1 MSQEHRCDLRRS
13 SSPRCPK
20 PPANWAPGSLAN
32 IVNTAACLL
41 ALALSGPLAAVLPSG
56 ATLAQSKTAV
66 AQTVAQTTP
75 APTTSLT
82 ATQANEAARTL
93 LEAIK
98 AKDGQAIYQG
108 LSDPL
113 RNSTTTEAV
122 QQRMNRSPKVSSYR
136 ISEISRGID
145 DTTVE
150 AFAVVETRKGEV
162 PLLLVLDDSGKLVA
176 WKWVGTTLPIE
187 TTALK
192 FVNDLKAGR
201 WIAARYYLDLD
212 FQKELSPQ
220 DLQRK
225 WTKLSR
231 TLGGVQTIKSALV
244 ASQGGEQQLVLVTIQ
259 FGKVTDNL
267 FVIFN
272 RQGRIINVDFS
283 SDLV

>member
-1 MSQEHRCDLRRS
+1 
-13 SSPRCPK
+13 
-20 PPANWAPGSLAN
+20 
-32 IVNTAACLL
+32 VNTAAYL
-41 ALALSGPLAAVLPSG
+41 LAAVLSTPLVSVVSG
-56 ATLAQSKTAV
+56 GTVLAQTQTA
-66 AQTVAQTTP
+66 AATP
-75 APTTSLT
+75 STNLT
-82 ATQANEAARTL
+82 AAQANEAARTL

-98 AKDGQAIYQG
+98 GKDGATIYNG

-122 QQRMNRSPKVSSYR
+122 QQRMNRSPRVTSYR
-136 ISEISRGID
+136 ISEISRGMD

-187 TTALK
+187 DTALK
-192 FVNDLKAGR
+192 FVNDLDAGR

-231 TLGGVQTIKSALV
+231 SLGGVQRVKSALV
-244 ASQGGEQQLVLVTIQ
+244 ASQGGEQQLVLVTIE

-283 SDLV
+283 ADLV

>member
-1 MSQEHRCDLRRS
+1 M
-13 SSPRCPK
+13 
-20 PPANWAPGSLAN
+20 
-32 IVNTAACLL
+32 NTAAYL
-41 ALALSGPLAAVLPSG
+41 LAAVLSTPLVSVVSG
-56 ATLAQSKTAV
+56 GTVLAQTQTAT
-66 AQTVAQTTP
+66 ATP
-75 APTTSLT
+75 STNLT
-82 ATQANEAARTL
+82 AAQANEAARTL

-98 AKDGQAIYQG
+98 GKDGVTIYNG

-122 QQRMNRSPKVSSYR
+122 QQRMNRSPRVTSYR
-136 ISEISRGID
+136 ISEISRGMD

-187 TTALK
+187 DTALK
-192 FVNDLKAGR
+192 FVNDLDAGR

-231 TLGGVQTIKSALV
+231 SLGGVQRVKSALV
-244 ASQGGEQQLVLVTIQ
+244 ASQGGEQQLVLVTIE

-283 SDLV
+283 ADLV

>member
-1 MSQEHRCDLRRS
+1 M
-13 SSPRCPK
+13 
-20 PPANWAPGSLAN
+20 
-32 IVNTAACLL
+32 NTAAYL
-41 ALALSGPLAAVLPSG
+41 LAAVLSTPLVSVVSG
-56 ATLAQSKTAV
+56 GTVLAQTQTAT
-66 AQTVAQTTP
+66 ATP
-75 APTTSLT
+75 STNLT
-82 ATQANEAARTL
+82 AAQANEAARTL

-98 AKDGQAIYQG
+98 GKDGATIYNG

-122 QQRMNRSPKVSSYR
+122 QRRMNRSPRVTSYR
-136 ISEISRGID
+136 ISEISRGMD

-187 TTALK
+187 DTALN
-192 FVNDLKAGR
+192 FVNDLDAGR

-231 TLGGVQTIKSALV
+231 SLGGVQRVKSALV
-244 ASQGGEQQLVLVTIQ
+244 ASQGGEQQLVLVTIE

-283 SDLV
+283 ADLV

>member
-1 MSQEHRCDLRRS
+1 M
-13 SSPRCPK
+13 
-20 PPANWAPGSLAN
+20 
-32 IVNTAACLL
+32 NTAAYL
-41 ALALSGPLAAVLPSG
+41 LAAVLSTPLVSVVSG
-56 ATLAQSKTAV
+56 GTVLAQTQTAT
-66 AQTVAQTTP
+66 ATP
-75 APTTSLT
+75 STNLT
-82 ATQANEAARTL
+82 AAQANEAARTL

-98 AKDGQAIYQG
+98 GKDGATIYNG

-122 QQRMNRSPKVSSYR
+122 QRRMNRSPRVTSYR
-136 ISEISRGID
+136 ISEISRGMD

-187 TTALK
+187 DTALK
-192 FVNDLKAGR
+192 FVNDLDAGR

-231 TLGGVQTIKSALV
+231 SLGGVQRVKSALV
-244 ASQGGEQQLVLVTIQ
+244 ASQGGEQQLVLVTIE

-283 SDLV
+283 ADLV